1 MKKFFALIIS
11 AVMIISLS
19 ACGADKTDT
28 TSDLPAESQIEI
40 ADSPAELLA
49 LAGLSEQQVKTADI
63 TAVALTNGDSMGGS
77 INVTAQSPSLD
88 SFNAWYK
95 QLYEACKA
103 VAEGGTV
110 YTGLGRSYG
119 KAFVFA
125 PAASNDF
132 FGQFDYIY
140 AGKEV
145 LVTVTNACE
154 NGDYSVSFVFE

>member
-28 TSDLPAESQIEI
+28 TSDLPAE
-40 ADSPAELLA
+40 SPAELLA